1 MNKDLI
7 IIKSLSEND
16 KNERYVDLA
25 YDNRKGKLVVLKRF
39 GNDKDYFFEKN
50 LYED

>member
-7 IIKSLSEND
+7 IIKSLNENI

-25 YDNRKGKLVVLKRF
+25 YDNKKAKLVVLKRF
-39 GNDKDYFFEKN
+39 GK
-50 LYED
+50 